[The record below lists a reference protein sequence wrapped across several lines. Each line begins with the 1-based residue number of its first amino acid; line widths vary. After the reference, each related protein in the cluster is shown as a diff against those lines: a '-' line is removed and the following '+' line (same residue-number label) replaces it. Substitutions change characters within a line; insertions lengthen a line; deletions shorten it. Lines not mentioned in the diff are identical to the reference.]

1 MANTLKEKITFCR
14 RIKKNGIYSSS
25 VNGKVIRLVDRAVVS
40 PTNPKEI
47 KFLMDDP
54 EIEILC
60 SDKKEQKEENDRKKE
75 QDKSLPKMTPLIEK

>member
-1 MANTLKEKITFCR
+1 MANTLKKKITFCR
-14 RIKKNGIYSSS
+14 RIKKNWIYSIS

-40 PTNPKEI
+40 PTNPNEI

-60 SDKKEQKEENDRKKE
+60 SDKKEQKIENDRKKE
-75 QDKSLPKMTPLIEK
+75 QDKDQPKMQPLA